1 MDFRLKMIK
10 ILFRVEKYTS
20 RKILLKLHSG
30 PEWRIFHILTSEDI
44 DDVTS
49 RFLTVVGAD
58 SRGRMVSD
66 RLVYI
71 IKRKLY
77 GGLKI

>member
-1 MDFRLKMIK
+1 MIK

-20 RKILLKLHSG
+20 RKILLKLHPG

-58 SRGRMVSD
+58 SPGRMVSD

-71 IKRKLY
+71 IERKLY